1 MPYQQG
7 RCLKVFLVLISFFL
21 RLMTCH
27 TAPREDWTC
36 SKDGPRM
43 RQGVNPLTG
52 EDQSFYYDENHPTM
66 KGWFKEMEQI
76 IRERGLWP
84 ETGLLADCSG
94 KCPPDRENCCCCTL
108 LFNQPDFVSQKSELQ
123 ELVEKQ
129 GHLCD
134 FYPSITVRWTSLNN
148 TGVLQNSAFILQG
161 RVQPLRRSRS
171 RYWIALMIFQLLKS
185 ASVFSLFLF

>member
-1 MPYQQG
+1 MGILRGFFFLIMPLHIRDELVMPYQQG

-43 RQGVNPLTG
+43 HQGVNPLTG
-52 EDQSFYYDENHPTM
+52 EDQSFYFDENHPTM
-66 KGWFKEMEQI
+66 KGWFKGMEQI

-84 ETGLLADCSG
+84 ETGLLADCPG

-134 FYPSITVRWTSLNN
+134 FYPKYHCEMN
-148 TGVLQNSAFILQG
+148 FIEQYWGAAKLCFHTAGQG
-161 RVQPLRRSRS
+161 ATLEE
-171 RYWIALMIFQLLKS
+171 IKK
-185 ASVFSLFLF
+185 